1 MSDPDPHERLP
12 PQPAEPNSPHEPVR
26 RGSPQ
31 SEPEARDGEEQYL
44 LVAEKI
50 VGTAMMF
57 IGFLNILLS
66 ISGGYEINVVPLLL
80 YCGGLAVWAHATVA
94 NQTTRYALI
103 GVAIVVGLAIYD
115 YGEVLFWHK
124 QVIFWG
130 TVGLVVFFMFK
141 SSPK

>member
-1 MSDPDPHERLP
+1 M
-12 PQPAEPNSPHEPVR
+12 R

>member
-1 MSDPDPHERLP
+1 MSDPDPNDRLP
-12 PQPAEPNSPHEPVR
+12 PQPAEPNSPQEPVR
-26 RGSPQ
+26 RGTPQ
-31 SEPEARDGEEQYL
+31 SEPNASAGEEQYL
-44 LVAEKI
+44 LISEKI

-80 YCGGLAVWAHATVA
+80 YCGGLAIWAHATVS
-94 NQTTRYALI
+94 NQITRYVLI
-103 GVAIVVGLAIYD
+103 GAAIVVGLAIYD

-141 SSPK
+141 SSPN